1 MKLSKLGILALLAAG
16 SLIAFGAQAQDKK
29 EDKPGDKPPG
39 KVEGKSAP
47 RDPID
52 RLAETLNLTED
63 QKAKIKPIMLEEREK
78 SKALFMDR
86 NIQPEEKMKKRDEI
100 RKVTTDKVAE
110 LLTPEQKEKWEKMRT
125 PMRRQ
130 PPAGGEKK
138 DVKKDD
144 VKKEDKR

>member
-39 KVEGKSAP
+39 KVEGKPAP

-52 RLAETLNLTED
+52 RQAEMLNLTDE
-63 QKAKIKPIMLEEREK
+63 QKAKFKPIMLEEREK
-78 SKALFMDR
+78 MKALFTDR

-110 LLTPEQKEKWEKMRT
+110 LLTPEQKEKWEKSRT

-130 PPAGGEKK
+130 PPTGG
-138 DVKKDD
+138 DKKDD
-144 VKKEDKR
+144 VKKEDKK